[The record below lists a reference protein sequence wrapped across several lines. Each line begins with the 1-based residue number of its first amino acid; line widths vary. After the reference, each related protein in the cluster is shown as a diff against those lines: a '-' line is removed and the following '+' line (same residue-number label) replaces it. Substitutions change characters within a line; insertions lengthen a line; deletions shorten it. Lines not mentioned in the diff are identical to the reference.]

1 MNVAS
6 ASQKRAEG
14 EEQKEGGQNVQG
26 TRKPRDKGE
35 AFDPNAPQKFV
46 KVIDDDDD
54 FTVVTN
60 VKHAP
65 TF

>member
-6 ASQKRAEG
+6 ASQKRTEG

-35 AFDPNAPQKFV
+35 AFDPNAP
-46 KVIDDDDD
+46 
-54 FTVVTN
+54 
-60 VKHAP
+60 
-65 TF
+65 